1 VASIG
6 GLVSFS
12 RYNLSGSRKVFM
24 GDTGSMVIGLLLSY
38 QIISLLS
45 SQHIND
51 INYQISNMPVRVLCL
66 LSYPLFDTLRV
77 FIIRIKNKKSPFS
90 ADRNHIHHKLIDA
103 SLSHLQASLVII
115 FTTLIL
121 IFCSELIKNIEINQQ
136 LFVILLM
143 GITFYSIPNYI
154 NKKKT

>member
-1 VASIG
+1 
-6 GLVSFS
+6 
-12 RYNLSGSRKVFM
+12 M

-103 SLSHLQASLVII
+103 GLSHLQASLVII